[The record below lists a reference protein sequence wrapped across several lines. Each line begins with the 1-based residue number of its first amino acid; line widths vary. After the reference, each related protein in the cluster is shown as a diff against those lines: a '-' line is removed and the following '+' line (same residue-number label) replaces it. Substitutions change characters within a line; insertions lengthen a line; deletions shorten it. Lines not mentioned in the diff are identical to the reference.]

1 MNFGI
6 LILVLILSQAA
17 LAEFTSEDNCISY
30 GYCTVGCD
38 AYSVS
43 LYDGSLSFGYDGS
56 CVVSYDDYLGED
68 GSITLSFS
76 GEIPDGTHLTLSC
89 RTDGKQSLAEGS
101 FHGGSCD
108 IVIEDVRSGA
118 DIEVSG
124 TASST
129 EPASLIL
136 AIIAS
141 GSDGYRS
148 FLTIC

>member
-6 LILVLILSQAA
+6 LALSLILSQAA

-43 LYDGSLSFGYDGS
+43 MDDGNLYFGYDASG
-56 CVVSYDDYLGED
+56 VVSFDDCLGED
-68 GSITLSFS
+68 GSITLTFS

-89 RTDGKQSLAEGS
+89 RTDGKQSLAEGT

-118 DIEVSG
+118 DIEISG

>member
-6 LILVLILSQAA
+6 LVLALLISQAA

-43 LYDGSLSFGYDGS
+43 MDGGDLYFGYDAS

-118 DIEVSG
+118 DIEISG

-129 EPASLIL
+129 EFASLIL
-136 AIIAS
+136 AITAS

>member
-6 LILVLILSQAA
+6 LILAVILSTTA

-43 LYDGSLSFGYDGS
+43 MDGGDLCFGYDGS
-56 CVVSYDDYLGED
+56 CVVSYDDFLGDD

-76 GEIPDGTHLTLSC
+76 GDIPDGTHLTLSC
-89 RTDGKQSLAEGS
+89 RTDGKQSLTEGS
-101 FHGGSCD
+101 FYGGSCD

-118 DIEVSG
+118 DIEISG

-136 AIIAS
+136 AITAS

>member
-1 MNFGI
+1 M
-6 LILVLILSQAA
+6 
-17 LAEFTSEDNCISY
+17 
-30 GYCTVGCD
+30 
-38 AYSVS
+38 
-43 LYDGSLSFGYDGS
+43 DGGDLCVGYDTS
-56 CVVSYDDYLGED
+56 CIVSYDDCLGED

-101 FHGGSCD
+101 FHGGSCE
-108 IVIEDVRSGA
+108 ITIEDVRSGA
-118 DIEVSG
+118 DIEISG